1 MKTDYLKNEGNFEA
15 VAFKPDSGWLAKSKE
30 KGTPSIRIGL
40 RVVNDVA
47 DDGKIIFWDGW
58 LSDKAMPVTM
68 RALVEAFN
76 FDGDLSSLVNG
87 GFTFED
93 LPCAFYAE
101 SEEYDGKSRIKV
113 KWLNPRDG
121 WAVKELPEE
130 DAKAIVAL
138 FGSKTRMAAVEA
150 KAEMNN
156 PVKETARPKSTPAKA
171 VAVPDGED
179 DVPF

>member
-1 MKTDYLKNEGNFEA
+1 MKQEYLKTEGSFEA
-15 VAFKPDSGWLAKSKE
+15 VAFKPDAGWLAKSKE

-40 RVVNDVA
+40 RVVNDVVEE
-47 DDGKIIFWDGW
+47 GKIIFWDGW
-58 LSDKAMPVTM
+58 LSDKALPVTM

-76 FDGDLSSLVNG
+76 FDGDLSKLVNG

-101 SEEYDGKSRIKV
+101 AEEYEGKSRVKV
-113 KWLNPRDG
+113 KWLNAPGGR
-121 WAVKELPEE
+121 AVKELPAE

-138 FGSKTRMAAVEA
+138 FGGKAKAAAVEA
-150 KAEMNN
+150 KAEIGN
-156 PVKETARPKSTPAKA
+156 PVKEAAKAPEKA
-171 VAVPDGED
+171 VAAPRVAPPDD